1 MLFTLHGIFMI
12 IFLCILLFTPVRSL
26 FNHFDLYDFSSTTMN
41 NDILNTYLD
50 FAIILLFL
58 IMFFMVLLNFN
69 VLNERVFNVKP
80 KLQNDTLFLA
90 TDIRHVF
97 HSFL

>member
-1 MLFTLHGIFMI
+1 M
-12 IFLCILLFTPVRSL
+12 
-26 FNHFDLYDFSSTTMN
+26 SSTMR
-41 NDILNTYLD
+41 NTYLD

-58 IMFFMVLLNFN
+58 SMFFMVLLNFN

-80 KLQNDTLFLA
+80 KLQNDTIFLA

-97 HSFL
+97 HSYKNAMFSIKLLAEKALSIQSHPFS